1 MASPARRT
9 STQGLLI
16 IYPLDAETLGVDY
29 TDAVIALALSLP
41 NTSDA
46 GTSWIVN
53 SMVSSG

>member
-1 MASPARRT
+1 MRAARP

-29 TDAVIALALSLP
+29 TDAAIALALSLP
-41 NTSDA
+41 DTSDA
-46 GTSWIVN
+46 GSSWIVN